1 MLLFLLLNEVHS
13 IKRENIRIP
22 PGGKI
27 HRCSREGRT
36 KREVYPL
43 VADPN
48 EKCWSVMDNAGV
60 DSAYFPFAT
69 AHRLESNELEVLSK
83 FLYFSYSN
91 KPMWIS
97 VSFHLKIMLA

>member
-1 MLLFLLLNEVHS
+1 MDSGSCMGKEAPCCCCL
-13 IKRENIRIP
+13 P
-22 PGGKI
+22 PMKKV

-69 AHRLESNELEVLSK
+69 AHRLESN
-83 FLYFSYSN
+83 
-91 KPMWIS
+91 
-97 VSFHLKIMLA
+97 